1 MPEQE
6 KYKVNEQAT
15 LGLNLRSAPDP
26 TVDNVIAV
34 LPFGQEVTKLEESNV
49 ANWWKVRTT
58 LGGAT
63 AEGFVNKNFLTKVA
77 DATEE
82 THTGVS
88 PVHLPTGNNTVT
100 RQNKLLAFPLT
111 EVPPV
116 KRHEAD
122 PPQTRVAA
130 IGQLINWF
138 KVESSKRYLP
148 GDGMTFCNIYA
159 YDYCYMTEA
168 YLPRVWWTQP
178 AIVKLEQGQTV
189 AVKYG
194 VTVVERNANGLNE
207 WFKEWGSHFGWRR
220 TFDLTEQ
227 QEAANQGK
235 VCITVARSKLQFHHG
250 HGHIVAVVPETA
262 TFQALRQNGK
272 VIKTVQSQA
281 GNTNRAYNV
290 SSFFSD
296 GTYADFG
303 HWIHE

>member
-63 AEGFVNKNFLTKVA
+63 AEGFVNRNFLTK
-77 DATEE
+77 
-82 THTGVS
+82 GVEPQTQEGVG
-88 PVHLPTGNNTVT
+88 PVHLPTANNSVK
-100 RQNKLLAFPLT
+100 RQNRLRPFPLT
-111 EVPPV
+111 ETPPV
-116 KRHEAD
+116 KRHQVD
-122 PPQTRVAA
+122 PPETRVAA
-130 IGQLINWF
+130 IGELINWF
-138 KVESSKRYLP
+138 KVESSVRYLP
-148 GDGMTFCNIYA
+148 EGGAIFCNIYA
-159 YDYCYMTEA
+159 YDYCFMTEA
-168 YLPRVWWTQP
+168 YLPRVWWTQQ

-194 VTVVERNANGLNE
+194 VTVYEILANGLNE
-207 WFKEWGSHFGWRR
+207 WFKDWGAHFGWRR
-220 TFDLTEQ
+220 TLDLTEQ
-227 QEAANQGK
+227 QDAANQGK
-235 VCITVARSKLQFHHG
+235 VCITVARAKPTQHNG

-262 TFQALRQNGK
+262 TVRALRQNGK
-272 VIKTVQSQA
+272 VVKTVQSQA
-281 GNTNRAYNV
+281 GNHNRAYNV
-290 SSFFSD
+290 SSWWSD